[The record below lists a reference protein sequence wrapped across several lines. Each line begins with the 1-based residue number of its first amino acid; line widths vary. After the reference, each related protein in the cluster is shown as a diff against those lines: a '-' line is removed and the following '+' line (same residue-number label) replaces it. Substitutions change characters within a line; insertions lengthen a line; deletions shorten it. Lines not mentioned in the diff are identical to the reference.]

1 MEKIKELRRKSGMS
15 QEELAEKTGLSLRT
29 IQRIENMES
38 VPNGDTLKKLAAAL
52 GVSPGEIFLRED
64 RQYLKILNL
73 SGLALIVHPFLGV
86 IAPLILWMYKKD
98 EIKDVGGMGKDVVNF
113 QITWFL
119 LFFLTK
125 IILLLSSP
133 YILAHFALS
142 FDSVKITVPTLG
154 SHFSS
159 FTLPSFLPYVL
170 YVYCLILILW
180 NQKRIDNNLPVK
192 YTPKIRF
199 FK

>member
-98 EIKDVGGMGKDVVNF
+98 EIKDVDGMGKDVVNF
-113 QITWFL
+113 QLTWFIFFFIVKGVFML
-119 LFFLTK
+119 LSPSIQISFARGMAPSNFALFYGFLT
-125 IILLLSSP
+125 L
-133 YILAHFALS
+133 
-142 FDSVKITVPTLG
+142 
-154 SHFSS
+154 
-159 FTLPSFLPYVL
+159 LPYAPYL
-170 YVYCLILILW
+170 YCLVLILK
-180 NQKRIDNNLPVK
+180 NQKRIDNNLPVE
-192 YTPKIRF
+192 YVRKIRF